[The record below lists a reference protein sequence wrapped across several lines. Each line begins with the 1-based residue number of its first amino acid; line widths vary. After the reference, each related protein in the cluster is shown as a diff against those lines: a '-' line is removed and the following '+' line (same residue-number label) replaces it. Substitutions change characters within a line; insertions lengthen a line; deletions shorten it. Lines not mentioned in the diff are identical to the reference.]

1 MENICSKNVEITFWA
16 RILHQETSNICML
29 VIFHTFYALTS
40 LKVKSWNWMW
50 KWNYTCDTKQLGLV
64 DATDSSDFAAKT
76 VECAGKRRQEIS
88 PWRYC
93 WAWVLHLVCLRKEW
107 NYPYKMLWNVRIA
120 AQLGD
125 PPAKFYTNPIESTI
139 IFSNSKFF
147 HHLLT
152 VPS

>member
-1 MENICSKNVEITFWA
+1 MLQILLILLQKRWNVLE
-16 RILHQETSNICML
+16 REGRRL
-29 VIFHTFYALTS
+29 VPG
-40 LKVKSWNWMW
+40 
-50 KWNYTCDTKQLGLV
+50 D
-64 DATDSSDFAAKT
+64 T
-76 VECAGKRRQEIS
+76 VEPEFYTWFVCEKSEII
-88 PWRYC
+88 
-93 WAWVLHLVCLRKEW
+93 HT
-107 NYPYKMLWNVRIA
+107 KMLWNVRIA